1 MLSKLKHSNI
11 VQCIGV
17 HQLSLVM
24 EYVEGVTL
32 THYVRSKEEV

>member
-11 VQCIGV
+11 VQCLGV

-24 EYVEGVTL
+24 EFVEGVTL
-32 THYVRSKEEV
+32 THHVRSKKGV